1 MKFYKFFFIL
11 IIFLLL
17 NSINT
22 ENCEMITHKFF
33 LLPLTS
39 DSPNQP
45 GLKKYDYML
54 ILKTEPK
61 GNDKY
66 HLVLNVTFPVNINVD
81 LSTEIIYTFISLEK
95 FCLLD
100 LIKEKGRFVNIFG
113 NLSDSE
119 RKNNILER
127 IWIKVENVILFKNVE
142 NDRKQSFY
150 LLTNYYEGDK
160 KNKRYFLM
168 NKMFNGVRQNFQIV
182 STLIYKENENSNY
195 ECKNNEDLKDELI
208 LSIGDEITI
217 HNLNDILRDDF
228 TYNAFVNN
236 NRYILSQ
243 VDNFICLK
251 YQLQNYDEFC

>member
-1 MKFYKFFFIL
+1 MKFNTTFFIL
-11 IIFLLL
+11 IIFLLF

-61 GNDKY
+61 GIDKY

-81 LSTEIIYTFISLEK
+81 LSTEIIYSFISLEK

-100 LIKEKGRFVNIFG
+100 LTKEKGRFVNIFG
-113 NLSDSE
+113 TLSDSVT
-119 RKNNILER
+119 NNKILER
-127 IWIKVENVILFKNVE
+127 VWIKVENVLLFKNVE
-142 NDRKQSFY
+142 NDRKLSFY
-150 LLTNYYEGDK
+150 LLTNYYENDK
-160 KNKRYFLM
+160 KSKRIFLM
-168 NKMFNGVRQNFQIV
+168 NKMYNGVNQNFQIV
-182 STLIYKENENSNY
+182 SSIISKENENSDF
-195 ECKNNEDLKDELI
+195 ECKNNENLKDELI
-208 LSIGDEITI
+208 LSIGDEIVI
-217 HNLNDILRDDF
+217 MNLNDILRDDF
-228 TYNAFVNN
+228 KYDAFIKNQ
-236 NRYILSQ
+236 RYILSQ

-251 YQLQNYDEFC
+251 YQLQNYEELC